1 MAEGATRE
9 TWEYFGREFHCD
21 ACVDEVKKAKRELA
35 NLIRGSERLG
45 GSRSEAMP
53 LMFNVGQPQRGYGGM
68 MVSYPPDKEAHGT
81 RL

>member
-53 LMFNVGQPQRGYGGM
+53 LMFNVGQPRAQGNNSRTNIGNNIPI
-68 MVSYPPDKEAHGT
+68 S
-81 RL
+81 RS